1 MISAERKGVSFA
13 VGAALL
19 FGLSTPLAKILLG
32 SVSPHLLAGLFYLGS
47 GIGLGMVLLGRTMRS
62 GTGGAREAPLRLPDL
77 PWLGGAIL
85 SGGIAGPVL
94 LMAGLSITPASAAS
108 LLLNLEGVFTALL
121 AWFAFREN
129 FDRRIALGMAAIVAG
144 GCLLSWDGAPGWGG
158 LAGPLAIAGACLAWG
173 IDNNLTGRISGGDPV
188 QIACLKGLVAG
199 LVNGGLAWGS
209 GASLPGLTTLAS
221 ALIVGFF
228 GYGLSL
234 VLFVLG
240 LRHLGTARTG
250 AYFSLAPFIGS
261 GVALLLLREPLSASF
276 IAAALLMGGG
286 IWLHLTERHE
296 HPHAHGEMEHEH
308 WHEHD
313 AHHQHGH
320 PPGMDP
326 RGPHSHPHRHEP
338 LVHSHPHYP
347 DLHHRHR
354 H

>member
-1 MISAERKGVSFA
+1 MAAERKGVVFA

-32 SVSPHLLAGLFYLGS
+32 SVSPLLLAALFYLGS
-47 GIGLGMVLLGRTMRS
+47 GAGLGLVLLGRAVR
-62 GTGGAREAPLRLPDL
+62 TGEGHEREAPLRLADA
-77 PWLGGAIL
+77 PWLAGAIL
-85 SGGIAGPVL
+85 SGGIVGPVL
-94 LMAGLSITPASAAS
+94 LMAGLAVTPASAAS

-121 AWFAFREN
+121 AWFVFREN
-129 FDRRIALGMAAIVAG
+129 FDRRIALGMAAIVLG
-144 GCLLSWDGAPGWGG
+144 GGLLSWEGAPGWSG
-158 LAGPLAIAGACLAWG
+158 LAGPFAIAGACLAWG
-173 IDNNLTGRISGGDPV
+173 LDNNLTGRVSSGDPV
-188 QIACLKGLVAG
+188 QIACLKGLAAG
-199 LVNGGLAWGS
+199 AVNGGLAWGS
-209 GASLPGLTTLAS
+209 GLPFPETAVLAS

-234 VLFVLG
+234 VLFVLA

-261 GVALLLLREPLSASF
+261 GAALLFLREPLSAVF
-276 IAAALLMGGG
+276 AAAALLMGAG

-296 HPHAHGEMEHEH
+296 HHHEHEEMEHEH

-313 AHHQHGH
+313 AHHRHAH
-320 PPGMDP
+320 PPGVDP
-326 RGPHSHPHRHEP
+326 RGPHSHRHRHEKF
-338 LVHSHPHYP
+338 VHSHPHYP